1 MSQLFSREK
10 LVDLIIFHLPLIYIC
25 MKRRSFLSSRI
36 ILEII
41 YMMQINIIDDS
52 RDLDNINLNE
62 FKDIQLLQKS
72 INEH

>member
-25 MKRRSFLSSRI
+25 MKRKSFLSSRI

>member
-1 MSQLFSREK
+1 
-10 LVDLIIFHLPLIYIC
+10 

>member
-52 RDLDNINLNE
+52 RDLDNVNLNE